1 MMEGSQLGQDKA
13 VLDFY
18 AKYSD
23 DGERFFVD
31 IGAFDGVNYS
41 NTWRLEQA
49 GWTGICAEPLESC
62 WGMLTQMRK
71 KSYCSNKAITDRSG
85 MKVAFADCSG
95 SGKYPAYT
103 GMVSGIKTFGQ
114 GEYLD
119 YQKASPTVFVDTQS
133 LNDLLVEGVAP
144 AFIEYLSLDVE
155 GAELTILSA
164 FDFSRWTFGLID
176 VEHNYTADRPRI
188 RALLEANG
196 YVWMRENEH
205 DDCYCHAS
213 LLPKTNV

>member
-1 MMEGSQLGQDKA
+1 MEGSQLGQDKA

-31 IGAFDGVNYS
+31 IGAFDGVTYS

-62 WGMLTQMRK
+62 WGPLTQMRK
-71 KSYCSNKAITDRSG
+71 KSYCSNKAITDKSG
-85 MKVAFADCSG
+85 MKVAFSNCWDG
-95 SGKYPAYT
+95 T
-103 GMVSGIKTFGQ
+103 GMGMLSGIKAFAQ

-119 YQKASPTVFVDTQS
+119 YQQGQPTAFVDTQS
-133 LNDLLVEGVAP
+133 LNDLLVEGNAP

-196 YVWMRENEH
+196 YIWMRENEH

-213 LLPKTNV
+213 LLPKSNV